1 MKLNEVGG
9 DSLVRPMYSN
19 PPVHGARVASTLLT
33 DPKLNAQWCV
43 RSSFVTLVE
52 NPKLTLGEWGHRLSE
67 VKGMADRIINMR
79 STLFDLLK
87 EVGSSKD
94 WKHIKSQI
102 GMFAY
107 LVRFP
112 SLSFPSSLPKSVL
125 IGR

>member
-1 MKLNEVGG
+1 LPKKNETYNK
-9 DSLVRPMYSN
+9 D
-19 PPVHGARVASTLLT
+19 
-33 DPKLNAQWCV
+33 KQ
-43 RSSFVTLVE
+43 
-52 NPKLTLGEWGHRLSE
+52 HRLSE

-107 LVRFP
+107 LVGLPF
-112 SLSFPSSLPKSVL
+112 SSIYLT
-125 IGR
+125 